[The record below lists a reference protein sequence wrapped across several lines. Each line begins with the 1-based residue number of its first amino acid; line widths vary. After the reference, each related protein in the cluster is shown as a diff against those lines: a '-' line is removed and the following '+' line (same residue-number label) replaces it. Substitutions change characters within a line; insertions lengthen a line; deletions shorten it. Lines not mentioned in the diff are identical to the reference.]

1 MTRELSSRRSFLKS
15 SLFTSFALALPISA
29 KPESLVNTKPQPD
42 TVYDTV
48 YNTNGVERMRIYSN
62 GNVGIGTIMP
72 PYELK
77 LKTYNGRNKHSR
89 VGRLTTRPDKR

>member
-15 SLFTSFALALPISA
+15 SLFTSFALALPISI
-29 KPESLVNTKPQPD
+29 KPDNLVNTKAEP
-42 TVYDTV
+42 DTV

-77 LKTYNGRNKHSR
+77 LNI
-89 VGRLTTRPDKR
+89 

>member
-1 MTRELSSRRSFLKS
+1 MSVNRRSFLKS

-29 KPESLVNTKPQPD
+29 KPESLVSTKVEPD
-42 TVYDTV
+42 TAYS
-48 YNTNGVERMRIYSN
+48 TNGVERMRIYSN

-77 LKTYNGRNKHSR
+77 
-89 VGRLTTRPDKR
+89 VII